1 MPVQLEMDKLQLE
14 TLPLTIARSLGEI
27 ET

>member
-1 MPVQLEMDKLQLE
+1 VQLEMDKLQLE
-14 TLPLTIARSLGEI
+14 TLPLNTGRSLSEI